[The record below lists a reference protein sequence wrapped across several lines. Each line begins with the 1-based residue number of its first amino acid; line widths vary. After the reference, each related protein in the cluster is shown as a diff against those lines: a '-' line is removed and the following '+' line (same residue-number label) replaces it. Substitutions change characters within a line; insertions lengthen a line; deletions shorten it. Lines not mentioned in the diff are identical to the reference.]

1 MRRKC
6 FISAAIL
13 SAVCGWGNCAQAAER
28 AAFLISDGLA
38 AEGIQVG
45 LEDDIFQKEEII
57 QKDDGC
63 QKGTS
68 LQKKTSYQK
77 DTSCQKE
84 TACDPGKGGKG
95 AAQKEW
101 FGGANCLS
109 VCDDPTA
116 FEICP
121 ADNFLG
127 VKIGGWTQV
136 GYTSE
141 STGLFNSDPGKLNLH
156 QQWLYGE
163 KVADGSCGLDWG
175 FRVDAMYGTDGADT
189 QAFGNNPGNWDFL
202 NGYDHGIYSWAL
214 PQAYAELAYGD
225 MSVIVGHFYTL
236 VGYEVVTA
244 PDNFFFSHAFTMYNS
259 EPFTHTGMLGTYR
272 RQRQSGHLRRLDS
285 GLGYRIRPLRRRQQL
300 SGWLQRHDDGR
311 RHVDLHLHRG
321 RPWLAGGRLQP
332 QCGRGLCA
340 DRTLE
345 LCLAERPG
353 HTNGVA
359 DPRYPVRKRPMTTSG
374 INQYLFYSLND
385 CWGFGARVEWW
396 KQDGVSTN
404 AITLGVNWM
413 PHTNLRFRPEIRQ
426 QWVPTDDYEA
436 TIFGID
442 AIVTY

>member
-1 MRRKC
+1 
-6 FISAAIL
+6 
-13 SAVCGWGNCAQAAER
+13 V
-28 AAFLISDGLA
+28 
-38 AEGIQVG
+38 EGIQVG

-57 QKDDGC
+57 QKDDGS

-84 TACDPGKGGKG
+84 TACDPGKGGKSG
-95 AAQKEW
+95 QKEW
-101 FGGANCLS
+101 FGGASCLS

-127 VKIGGWTQV
+127 VKIGGWTQA

-156 QQWLYGE
+156 QQWFYAE

-259 EPFTHTGMLGTYR
+259 EPFTHTGMLGTY
-272 RQRQSGHLRRLDS
+272 SASDNLDVYA
-285 GLGYRIRPLRRRQQL
+285 GWTLGWDTGFDRY
-300 SGWLQRHDDGR
+300 DDGSNFLGGFSATMMDAVTLTYICTAGDLGWR
-311 RHVDLHLHRG
+311 GEGYSHSVVVDFALTD
-321 RPWLAGGRLQP
+321 RLNYVLQSD
-332 QCGRGLCA
+332 LVN
-340 DRTLE
+340 
-345 LCLAERPG
+345 
-353 HTNGVA
+353 TNGVA
-359 DPRYPVRKRPMTTSG
+359 DPSVPGQKETNDDVG
-374 INQYLFYSLND
+374 INQYLLYSLND
-385 CWGFGARVEWW
+385 CWGFGARIEWW

-426 QWVPTDDYEA
+426 QWVPTDDYEE